1 MLLLY
6 YSSSTFDLSDLITG
20 QGRPLLKRMF
30 FHLMLI
36 PAFATSVFH
45 PSLLYFYLP
54 TLIFLLLLTHPSLLF
69 LLIVS
74 LHHATPSFSSSIP
87 FYSSTSFST
96 SLLLFVPHLLLPP
109 HLFLTFH
116 FTTCSSSPLH
126 YLLPNSSSFFLSLP
140 PPPFLLLFHLPSFV
154 LSHLFSLHLP
164 SPCILS
170 LSTSFSFP
178 QPGYL
183 RSFSS
188 PGLED
193 QPGFDLHHLCGLWS
207 VGGFLCSHLAHLH
220 SF

>member
-30 FHLMLI
+30 FHLLLI

-109 HLFLTFH
+109 PSLPHL
-116 FTTCSSSPLH
+116 PLH
-126 YLLPNSSSFFLSLP
+126 HLFFLSFTLP
-140 PPPFLLLFHLPSFV
+140 PAQLLF
-154 LSHLFSLHLP
+154 LFSLLTTSPLSPSLP
-164 SPCILS
+164 SS
-170 LSTSFSFP
+170 
-178 QPGYL
+178 
-183 RSFSS
+183 
-188 PGLED
+188 
-193 QPGFDLHHLCGLWS
+193 
-207 VGGFLCSHLAHLH
+207 FLCPLPSLFLAS
-220 SF
+220 SFTLYLISLYFFFIPPTRISPELLLTWTRGPTRF